1 MRLPF
6 ACLRHILAACLFMM
20 LITATP
26 ATSARAADTD
36 VEPIAP
42 PSAPASQPTKQPAAP
57 LATPAQELGYALG
70 YRIGGR
76 IVADH
81 KSLDMAI
88 DEQALA
94 RGLADAVLGAA
105 PQLDEPQLRN
115 VLAAFETAMQKKQQE
130 FMARM
135 AAAAK
140 TNLETGR
147 EFLVANGRRK
157 GVTTLPSGLQY
168 EVLVP
173 GTGPQPGADDVVF
186 AHYKGSHID
195 GREFD
200 GTDPAGTPASF
211 PLRGVV
217 PGWQE
222 ALPLMKAGS
231 RWRLY
236 LPPDLGY
243 GEEGS
248 PPAIEPNEVLVFEI
262 ELIRSE
268 KPQSKP

>member
-1 MRLPF
+1 MRVPF
-6 ACLRHILAACLFMM
+6 VSLMHAVRPYLL
-20 LITATP
+20 TALMT
-26 ATSARAADTD
+26 TVSRAADTD

-42 PSAPASQPTKQPAAP
+42 PPAPAAQATKQPAGAP

-88 DEQALA
+88 DQQALA

-105 PQLDEPQLRN
+105 PQMDEPRLRT
-115 VLAAFETAMQKKQQE
+115 VLTEFEAAMQKKQQE

-140 TNLETGR
+140 TNLEKGR

-168 EVLVP
+168 EVLAQ
-173 GTGPQPGADDVVF
+173 GTGPQPTANDIVF
-186 AHYKGSHID
+186 AHYTGTHID

-200 GTDPAGTPASF
+200 GTDRAGEPASF

-222 ALPLMKAGS
+222 ALPLMKAGA
-231 RWRLY
+231 RWRIY
-236 LPPDLGY
+236 LPPELGY

-248 PPAIEPNEVLVFEI
+248 PPAIEPNEVLVFDI
-262 ELIRSE
+262 ELVRSE
-268 KPQSKP
+268 QPPRR

>member
-1 MRLPF
+1 MRPPLATLRTLVAFASLAPALP
-6 ACLRHILAACLFMM
+6 AA
-20 LITATP
+20 
-26 ATSARAADTD
+26 SRGADTD
-36 VEPIAP
+36 VEPIA
-42 PSAPASQPTKQPAAP
+42 APAAP
-57 LATPAQELGYALG
+57 AVQPAPRAAAAPLTTPAEELGYALG

-94 RGLADAVLGAA
+94 RGLADAVVGAA
-105 PQLDEPQLRN
+105 SQLDEPRLRK

-135 AAAAK
+135 AAAADA
-140 TNLETGR
+140 NLKKGR

-168 EVLVP
+168 EELAA
-173 GTGPQPGADDVVF
+173 GTGPQPGADDIVF
-186 AHYKGSHID
+186 AHYKGTHID

-200 GTDPAGTPASF
+200 GTDPAGEPASF

-222 ALPLMKAGS
+222 ALPLMKAGAK
-231 RWRLY
+231 WRIY
-236 LPPDLGY
+236 LPAELAY

-262 ELIRSE
+262 ELVRSE
-268 KPQSKP
+268 PAARR

>member
-1 MRLPF
+1 MRPPPASLLHGCGS
-6 ACLRHILAACLFMM
+6 CLLAVAL
-20 LITATP
+20 AT
-26 ATSARAADTD
+26 TIRAADTD

-42 PSAPASQPTKQPAAP
+42 PAAAAGQPTAQPAAAP
-57 LATPAQELGYALG
+57 PTTPAQQLGYALG

-81 KSLDMAI
+81 QSLGMAI
-88 DEQALA
+88 DEQSLA

-105 PQLDEPQLRN
+105 PQLDEQRLRK
-115 VLAAFETAMQKKQQE
+115 VLGEFEIAMQKKQQE

-140 TNLETGR
+140 TNLDKGR

-168 EVLVP
+168 EVLVQ
-173 GTGPQPGADDVVF
+173 GTGPQPGADEIVV
-186 AHYKGSHID
+186 AHYKGTHID
-195 GREFD
+195 GTEFD
-200 GTDPAGTPASF
+200 GTDPAGEPASF

-231 RWRLY
+231 TWRIY

-262 ELIRSE
+262 NLVRSE
-268 KPQSKP
+268 KAPRR

>member
-1 MRLPF
+1 MHLPL
-6 ACLRHILAACLFMM
+6 ASLQRSLGVCLLATMM
-20 LITATP
+20 VTAT
-26 ATSARAADTD
+26 RGADTD
-36 VEPIAP
+36 VEPIA
-42 PSAPASQPTKQPAAP
+42 APAAPAAQPPKQPPAAP

-94 RGLADAVLGAA
+94 RGLADAVLNAA
-105 PQLDEPQLRN
+105 PQLDEPRLRK
-115 VLAAFETAMQKKQQE
+115 VLGEFETAMQKKQQE

-135 AAAAK
+135 VAAAK
-140 TNLETGR
+140 TNLDNGR

-168 EVLVP
+168 EVLAQ
-173 GTGPQPGADDVVF
+173 GTGPQPGADDIVF
-186 AHYKGSHID
+186 AHYKGTHID

-200 GTDPAGTPASF
+200 GTDPTGEPASF

-222 ALPLMKAGS
+222 ALPLMKAGA
-231 RWRLY
+231 RWRIY

-248 PPAIEPNEVLVFEI
+248 PPTVEPNEVLIFEI

-268 KPQSKP
+268 KARR